1 MLLSETINFTS
12 TGANNPRVA
21 KNLVYRGRL
30 TDLGQLLVGLNAA
43 VEKVGGPVTL
53 QTAVEAAP

>member
-21 KNLVYRGRL
+21 KNYDGR
-30 TDLGQLLVGLNAA
+30 DDYD
-43 VEKVGGPVTL
+43 PYY
-53 QTAVEAAP
+53 